1 MKEYEYKVE
10 RLEVD
15 SNYHEKML
23 EIINK
28 SSEDGWKLISTSW
41 IFRRD
46 IISDNGNLIII
57 YERRL

>member
-15 SNYHEKML
+15 SDYHEKML
-23 EIINK
+23 ETINK
-28 SSEDGWKLISTSW
+28 NSQDGWRLISTSW

-46 IISDNGNLIII
+46 IISDNGSLIIV
-57 YERRL
+57 YEKRI